1 MGILHQDFVPPS
13 PVEAAQGRAG
23 LRDRCHP
30 RKSFDC
36 LYPPG
41 GNLVQVRIQLSGG
54 GFYVQAAKTRER
66 LDLTPF
72 NDGSWD
78 HGLLPGTG

>member
-1 MGILHQDFVPPS
+1 MPGS
-13 PVEAAQGRAG
+13 AAVATR
-23 LRDRCHP
+23 
-30 RKSFDC
+30 
-36 LYPPG
+36 
-41 GNLVQVRIQLSGG
+41 GNLLIVCTRQVAIWFKPASNLAGG

-72 NDGSWD
+72 NDGRWD